1 MKEGWKYKRLGEVCD
16 ILDGKRKPIT
26 KNKREAGKIPYYGA
40 TGVLDFVKDYIFD
53 EKLVLLGEDGAKW
66 GAGEPSAY
74 IINGK
79 SWVNNHAHTLR
90 PHRQTIIDEYLVYFL
105 NFSNLLDY
113 ITGVTVP
120 KLNQEKMRSIP
131 IPVPPLSEQERIVA
145 YLDKQFERIDMLKN
159 NAEHQL
165 QAAKDLF
172 QAALKELL
180 TPKEGWEENKLGELV
195 TKLVDGSHNPPKG
208 VEKNPYK
215 MFSSRNV
222 NFDGL
227 QNLSDVRYLSKEDFI
242 TEDKRTRAKTD
253 DVLLTI
259 VGTIGRS
266 YVLKEDDLPLTLQR
280 SVAIITPKSFISSR
294 YLMYYFKGIDKVLND
309 NAHGAAQ
316 KGIYLN
322 QLKSV
327 FILYP
332 TFPEQQ
338 NIVSRLDALSERVKQ
353 LQSNYEQTITLCNDL
368 KQALLKSIFE

>member
-1 MKEGWKYKRLGEVCD
+1 MKERWEYKRLGEVCD

-145 YLDKQFERIDMLKN
+145 YLDKQFERIDILKN

-172 QAALKELL
+172 QAALKEML
-180 TPKEGWEENKLGELV
+180 TPKEGWKEKKLLEICDSISAGG
-195 TKLVDGSHNPPKG
+195 DAPKGRVSDEQNEKYPYPIYSNG
-208 VEKNPYK
+208 VEKKGLYGYTDEYK
-215 MFSSRNV
+215 I
-222 NFDGL
+222 D
-227 QNLSDVRYLSKEDFI
+227 KPAI
-242 TEDKRTRAKTD
+242 TIAAR
-253 DVLLTI
+253 
-259 VGTIGRS
+259 GTIGATFIR
-266 YVLKEDDLPLTLQR
+266 KEPFTPIVRLITLIPNNNVIDITYLHYIINALNVGYTGSSIPQLT
-280 SVAIITPKSFISSR
+280 VPIVKEFIIFYP
-294 YLMYYFKGIDKVLND
+294 
-309 NAHGAAQ
+309 
-316 KGIYLN
+316 
-322 QLKSV
+322 
-327 FILYP
+327 IL
-332 TFPEQQ
+332 TEQQ
-338 NIVSRLDALSERVKQ
+338 RIAARLDAISERVKS
-353 LQSNYEQTITLCNDL
+353 LQTNYDQTITLCNDL